1 MFGFGFGRKAKERI
15 QELEAE
21 ITAVGR
27 SQAIIEFKL
36 DGTIITANE
45 NFLRTI
51 GYSLADIEGQ
61 HHSIFMPPGDRDSPA
76 YRQFWIELGRG
87 EFKQG
92 LFKRVAK
99 DGNEVWLQA
108 AYNPIIGLNGK
119 PVKVIKLAAD
129 VTREKL
135 VGAENAALV
144 QAVRKA
150 QAVIE
155 FDLTGKILTAN
166 ENFLATMGYAL
177 GEIVGAHHS
186 MFVTAQERDSLAYR
200 EFWARLG
207 RGEFCTGEYKRLSKG
222 GHDVWLQATYNPIF
236 HLDGKPFKVVK
247 FATDVTAARIQ
258 SANTLGQIQ
267 AIHRT
272 QAVIEFAMD
281 GTIQHANDM
290 FLTTM
295 GYALP
300 EVVGKHHSMFV
311 ERSERDSPNYRA
323 FWSSLRAGEFCE
335 GEFKRITKSGS
346 EIWLRATYHPIFDLN
361 GKPFK
366 VVKFA
371 NPVTGQVVARQKFNG
386 LLETVAAATHQ
397 LSSSITEIS
406 STMVRSQETAN
417 SAVQRVAAAD
427 DSTQRLNAAAQTMG
441 RVVDLISNITQQINL
456 LALNATIE
464 SARAGE
470 AGRGFA
476 VVANEV
482 KSLANQAKG
491 ATEEIAKEINGI
503 RSVSGDVVTAL
514 SSIKQAIDSVSAFVT
529 STAAAVEE
537 QSAVTET
544 ISGNIQSAAEQAAN
558 LWAAA

>member
-1 MFGFGFGRKAKERI
+1 MFGFGGKSKRRI
-15 QELEAE
+15 AELEAE
-21 ITAVGR
+21 INAVGR

-45 NFLRTI
+45 NFLRTM
-51 GYSLADIEGQ
+51 GYSLSEIEGQ
-61 HHSIFMPPGDRDSPA
+61 HHSIFMPSMDRDSPA

-87 EFKQG
+87 EFKSG
-92 LFKRVAK
+92 LFKRMSK
-99 DGNEVWLQA
+99 DGAEIWLQA
-108 AYNPIIGLNGK
+108 AYNPILGLGGK
-119 PVKVIKLAAD
+119 PIKVIKLAAD
-129 VTREKL
+129 VTREKMI
-135 VGAENAALV
+135 GAENGALV
-144 QAVRKA
+144 QAIRRA

-166 ENFLATMGYAL
+166 ENFLATMGYSL

-186 MFVTAQERDSLAYR
+186 MFVTQADRDSLAYR
-200 EFWARLG
+200 DFWVTLA
-207 RGEFCTGEYKRLSKG
+207 RGEVRTGEFKRVRKG
-222 GHDVWLQATYNPIF
+222 GGDVWLQASYNPIYN
-236 HLDGKPFKVVK
+236 LDGKPFKIVK
-247 FATDVTAARIQ
+247 FASDVTNARIE

-267 AIHRT
+267 ALNRT

-281 GTIQHANDM
+281 GTIVHANDI
-290 FLTTM
+290 FLNAM
-295 GYALP
+295 GYTLA
-300 EVVGKHHSMFV
+300 EVVGKHHSIFV
-311 ERSERDSPNYRA
+311 DRAERDSPEYRS
-323 FWSSLRAGEFCE
+323 FWSSLRAGEYAD
-335 GEFKRITKSGS
+335 GEFKRIAKNGS
-346 EIWLRATYHPIFDLN
+346 EIYLRATYHPIMDLS

-366 VVKFA
+366 VVKWA
-371 NPVTGQVVARQKFNG
+371 NVVTGQVVAREKFNG
-386 LLETVAAATHQ
+386 LIENVAAATHE

-503 RSVSGDVVTAL
+503 RSVSGDVVSAL

-544 ISGNIQSAAEQAAN
+544 ISGNIQSAAEQAGR
-558 LWAAA
+558 LWAA

>member
-1 MFGFGFGRKAKERI
+1 MFGFAGKSKRRI
-15 QELEAE
+15 AELEAE
-21 ITAVGR
+21 INAVGR

-45 NFLRTI
+45 NFLRTM
-51 GYSLADIEGQ
+51 GYSLSEIEGQ
-61 HHSIFMPPGDRDSPA
+61 HHSIFMPSMDRDSPA
-76 YRQFWIELGRG
+76 YRQFWSELGRG
-87 EFKQG
+87 EFKSG
-92 LFKRVAK
+92 LFKRMSK
-99 DGNEVWLQA
+99 DGAEIWLQA
-108 AYNPIIGLNGK
+108 AYNPIMGLNGK
-119 PVKVIKLAAD
+119 PIKVIKLAAD
-129 VTREKL
+129 VTREKMI
-135 VGAENAALV
+135 GAENGALV
-144 QAVRKA
+144 QAIRRA

-166 ENFLATMGYAL
+166 ENFLATMGYSL

-186 MFVTAQERDSLAYR
+186 MFVTQADRDSLAYR
-200 EFWARLG
+200 DFWVTLA
-207 RGEFCTGEYKRLSKG
+207 RGEVRTGEFKRVRKG
-222 GHDVWLQATYNPIF
+222 GGDVWLQASYNPIYN
-236 HLDGKPFKVVK
+236 LDGKPFKIVK
-247 FATDVTAARIQ
+247 FASDVTNARVE

-267 AIHRT
+267 ALNRT
-272 QAVIEFAMD
+272 QAVIEFTMD
-281 GTIQHANDM
+281 GTIVHANDI
-290 FLTTM
+290 FLNAM
-295 GYALP
+295 GYTLA
-300 EVVGKHHSMFV
+300 EVVGKHHSIFV
-311 ERSERDSPNYRA
+311 DRAERDSPEYRS
-323 FWSSLRAGEFCE
+323 FWSSLRAGEYSD
-335 GEFKRITKSGS
+335 GEFKRIAKNGS
-346 EIWLRATYHPIFDLN
+346 EIYLRATYHPIMDLS

-366 VVKFA
+366 VVKWA
-371 NPVTGQVVARQKFNG
+371 NVVTGQVVAREKFNG
-386 LLETVAAATHQ
+386 LIENVAAATHE

-503 RSVSGDVVTAL
+503 RSVSGDVVSAL

-544 ISGNIQSAAEQAAN
+544 ISGNIQSAAEQAGR
-558 LWAAA
+558 LWAA

>member
-1 MFGFGFGRKAKERI
+1 MFGFAGKSKRRI
-15 QELEAE
+15 AELEAE
-21 ITAVGR
+21 INAVGR

-45 NFLRTI
+45 NFLRTM
-51 GYSLADIEGQ
+51 GYSLSEIEGQ
-61 HHSIFMPPGDRDSPA
+61 HHSIFMPSMDRDSPA

-87 EFKQG
+87 EFKSG
-92 LFKRVAK
+92 LFKRMSK
-99 DGNEVWLQA
+99 DGAEIWLQA
-108 AYNPIIGLNGK
+108 AYNPILGLGGK
-119 PVKVIKLAAD
+119 PIKVIKLAAD
-129 VTREKL
+129 VTREKMI
-135 VGAENAALV
+135 GAENGALV
-144 QAVRKA
+144 QAIRRA

-166 ENFLATMGYAL
+166 ENFLATMGYSL

-186 MFVTAQERDSLAYR
+186 MFVTQADRDSLAYR
-200 EFWARLG
+200 DFWVTLA
-207 RGEFCTGEYKRLSKG
+207 RGEVRTGEFKRVRKG
-222 GHDVWLQATYNPIF
+222 GGDVWLQASYNPIYN
-236 HLDGKPFKVVK
+236 LDGKPFKIVK
-247 FATDVTAARIQ
+247 FASDVTNARVE

-267 AIHRT
+267 ALNRT
-272 QAVIEFAMD
+272 QAVIEFTMD
-281 GTIQHANDM
+281 GTIVHANDI
-290 FLTTM
+290 FLNAM
-295 GYALP
+295 GYTLA
-300 EVVGKHHSMFV
+300 EVVGKHHSIFV
-311 ERSERDSPNYRA
+311 DRAERDSPEYRS
-323 FWSSLRAGEFCE
+323 FWSSLRAGEYAD
-335 GEFKRITKSGS
+335 GEFKRIAKNGS
-346 EIWLRATYHPIFDLN
+346 EIYLRATYHPIMDLS

-366 VVKFA
+366 VVKWA
-371 NPVTGQVVARQKFNG
+371 NVVTGQVVAREKFNG
-386 LLETVAAATHQ
+386 LIENVAAATHE

-503 RSVSGDVVTAL
+503 RSVSGDVVSAL

-544 ISGNIQSAAEQAAN
+544 ISGNIQSAAEQAGR
-558 LWAAA
+558 LWAA

>member
-1 MFGFGFGRKAKERI
+1 MFGFGGKTKARI

-21 ITAVGR
+21 IAAIGR

-51 GYSLADIEGQ
+51 GYSLQEIEGR
-61 HHSIFMPPGDRDSPA
+61 HHSIFMPAADRESPA
-76 YRQFWIELGRG
+76 YRQFWIELGNG
-87 EFKQG
+87 DFKQG
-92 LFKRVAK
+92 LFKRIAK
-99 DGNEVWLQA
+99 DGSEVWLQA
-108 AYNPIIGLNGK
+108 AYNPIMGSNGQ
-119 PVKVIKLAAD
+119 PVKVIKVAAD

-135 VGAENAALV
+135 LGAENAALV
-144 QAVRKA
+144 KAIRRA

-166 ENFLATMGYAL
+166 ENFLAAMGYTL
-177 GEIVGAHHS
+177 GEIVGAKHS
-186 MFVTAQERDSLAYR
+186 IFVTTQDRDSQAYR
-200 EFWARLG
+200 DFWARLA
-207 RGEFCTGEYKRLSKG
+207 RGEFVAGEYKRISKG
-222 GHDVWLQATYNPIF
+222 GHEVWLQATYNPILS
-236 HLDGKPFKVVK
+236 LDGKPLKVVK
-247 FATDVTAARIQ
+247 FATDVTDARMQ
-258 SANTLGQIQ
+258 SANTLGQVQ
-267 AIHRT
+267 AIQRT

-281 GTIQHANDM
+281 GTIQHANDL
-290 FLTTM
+290 FLSTM
-295 GYALP
+295 GYTLP
-300 EVVGKHHSMFV
+300 EIIGKHHSIFI
-311 ERSERDSPNYRA
+311 ERNERDSPNYRA
-323 FWSSLRAGEFCE
+323 FWNSLRAGEFCD
-335 GEFKRITKSGS
+335 GEFKRIAKNGS
-346 EIWLRATYHPIFDLN
+346 EIFLRATYHPILDLN

-366 VVKFA
+366 VVQFA
-371 NPVTGQVVARQKFNG
+371 SPVTRQVIARQKFNG

-397 LSSSITEIS
+397 LSASITEIS

-491 ATEEIAKEINGI
+491 ATEEIAKEIDGI

-514 SSIKQAIDSVSAFVT
+514 TSIKQAIDSVSAFVT
-529 STAAAVEE
+529 TTAAAVEE

-544 ISGNIQSAAEQAAN
+544 ISGNIQSAAEQASH